1 MKGKLK
7 IKPVDSF
14 RMIRPSGMNHSP
26 NGMSTFKTDYQI
38 PNRQRVTI
46 DDERLTVDL
55 SNDWTI
61 QNSRWAGF
69 ITVQL
74 VDEAT
79 PMTTI
84 TVVQNRIREFED
96 RE

>member
-14 RMIRPSGMNHSP
+14 RMIRPSGMNHAP

-55 SNDWTI
+55 SN
-61 QNSRWAGF
+61 SRWAGF
-69 ITVQL
+69 ITVQQ

>member
-1 MKGKLK
+1 
-7 IKPVDSF
+7 
-14 RMIRPSGMNHSP
+14 
-26 NGMSTFKTDYQI
+26 
-38 PNRQRVTI
+38 
-46 DDERLTVDL
+46 L

-69 ITVQL
+69 ITVQQ